1 MEKQFADY
9 ETSRML
15 KELGFNEE
23 CFGYWTAGGS
33 SVHIK
38 ENSYINFERHS
49 NSELHVPASPLWQ
62 QVEEWLFDKHKIRI
76 DILSHGDVPN
86 CDFIC
91 SVLLNES
98 VLVQSVFEHPIKAR
112 MDGIRQSVEYLHK
125 QLNK

>member
-9 ETSRML
+9 ETSKKL
-15 KELGFNEE
+15 KELEFDES
-23 CFGYWTAGGS
+23 CFGVYSINGKFSYAHKVLQTYRPKNSQVGIFPTA
-33 SVHIK
+33 
-38 ENSYINFERHS
+38 
-49 NSELHVPASPLWQ
+49 PLWQ

-76 DILSHGDVPN
+76 DILSHGDVPDH
-86 CDFIC
+86 DFIC